1 MAYVGLLAG
10 LGFVPLFLFFALLSG
25 HSLRGQVAELLSV
38 FQKPTQHKALYFM
51 DVFVEYVTTFFQ
63 GQLIIAGAM
72 GTMFA
77 MGFAIIGLQLGVLIG
92 LVLGLLNIVPF
103 LGTLIGLMVVLP
115 MAYLQPDGGGIQ
127 LLVLAGL
134 VFTTVQLVES
144 FLLTPHIM
152 ANRSGLHPAL
162 VIISLFFW
170 GTALSGIIGMVL
182 AVPLTAF
189 FVTIWAEIKASLKR
203 TLSKREDRL

>member
-1 MAYVGLLAG
+1 MSYLGLLAG
-10 LGFVPLFLFFALLSG
+10 IGFVPLFLFFTLLSG
-25 HSLRGQVAELLSV
+25 DSLRGQATELLSV
-38 FQKPTQHKALYFM
+38 FRKPTQQKILYFM
-51 DVFVEYVTTFFQ
+51 DVFLEYVTTFFQ

-72 GTMFA
+72 GAMYA
-77 MGFAIIGLQLGVLIG
+77 MGFALIGLKLGVLLG

-103 LGTLIGLMVVLP
+103 LGTTIGLMAVLP
-115 MAYLQPDGGGIQ
+115 MAYLQEDGGVQ

-134 VFTTVQLVES
+134 VFTAVQLTES
-144 FLLTPHIM
+144 WLLTPHIM

-189 FVTIWAEIKASLKR
+189 FVAIWSEIKASLKR
-203 TLSKREDRL
+203 TLSSPEERL